1 MNNVI
6 VIAIVVVVNT
16 EQLTT
21 ITYPIVNYV
30 TTEIFMWSLIQLT
43 TGLLTTMGDHIFV
56 VVIDY

>member
-6 VIAIVVVVNT
+6 VIATVVVVNT

-30 TTEIFMWSLIQLT
+30 TTGIFMWSLIQLRT
-43 TGLLTTMGDHIFV
+43 RLLTTMDDHIFA
-56 VVIDY
+56 VVIDF